1 MEAERD
7 GLWNCRP
14 RDLRQVRCVQDEQE
28 GCSCSGVQNDRQ
40 DHSVVFS
47 FCPRSWHKDRFAGIR
62 VWFVPNPGFAA
73 ADIDLSEAIE
83 EGRRICRVH

>member
-1 MEAERD
+1 MRPDERED
-7 GLWNCRP
+7 VPAVASER
-14 RDLRQVRCVQDEQE
+14 
-28 GCSCSGVQNDRQ
+28 RQ
-40 DHSVVFS
+40 DHPSS
-47 FCPRSWHKDRFAGIR
+47 SASAPGRGTKTGSPGY